1 MTSKTMKLIFFSI
14 IAFSMI
20 GLIFPS
26 GFSSTYVH
34 ETGYPFSIQYP
45 SDWYIFEFPED
56 EGGGISIDSDRTG
69 RNGFYI
75 ALLCSESRGDDC
87 GQAGADYQE
96 LDYLRQDEKDACEYA
111 NFEEDHIKCFNHEII
126 DEYAHQ
132 LDGYRAFTVVV
143 NYSLL
148 QDGKDPYFPDG
159 TAGVKFDGIGTT
171 TYVLVG
177 NDIWL
182 IVSANDVD
190 KFDQIQTETILSTF
204 MINNIHAQQEDVFHE
219 PSWFENLINAI
230 MSIFSWNTSTDNSSV
245 VIETGM
251 EEEFMPEQNYDW
263 DNPIIIEM
271 DPCSL
276 YEC

>member
-1 MTSKTMKLIFFSI
+1 MMRILLFSI
-14 IAFSMI
+14 VAFSMM

-34 ETGYPFSIQYP
+34 ESDYPFSIQYP
-45 SDWYIFEFPED
+45 NGWYIFEFPED
-56 EGGGISIDSDRTG
+56 EGGGISIDPDRTG
-69 RNGFYI
+69 RNGFYVN
-75 ALLCSESRGDDC
+75 LWCSELRGDDC

-96 LDYLRQDEKDACEYA
+96 LAYLKAEDKWFCENA
-111 NFEEDHIKCFNHEII
+111 TFAEVHVKCFNYEII

-132 LDGYRAFTVVV
+132 LDGYRAFTIVV

-182 IVSANDVD
+182 IASASDVD
-190 KFDQIQTETILSTF
+190 KFDQVETEMILSTF
-204 MINNIHAQQEDVFHE
+204 MINNIYAQQEDVFHE
-219 PSWFENLINAI
+219 PTWFENLINAI
-230 MSIFSWNTSTDNSSV
+230 MSLFSWNTSTDNSSV
-245 VIETGM
+245 VIETPM
-251 EEEFMPEQNYDW
+251 EETSMPEQNYDW

>member
-1 MTSKTMKLIFFSI
+1 MMRILLFSI
-14 IAFSMI
+14 VAFSMM

-56 EGGGISIDSDRTG
+56 EGGGVSIDSDRTG
-69 RNGFYI
+69 LNGFYI
-75 ALLCSESRGDDC
+75 TLLCSESRGDDC
-87 GQAGADYQE
+87 GQAGADYEE
-96 LDYLRQDEKDACEYA
+96 LDYLREDEKNACKYA
-111 NFEEDHIKCFNHEII
+111 NFEESHARCFSLEFI

-132 LDGYRAFTVVV
+132 LDGYRAFTIVSS
-143 NYSLL
+143 YTLSI
-148 QDGKDPYFPDG
+148 DGNDPYFPDG
-159 TAGVKFDGIGTT
+159 KEGKYDVIGTS

-177 NDIWL
+177 NDIWF
-182 IVSANDVD
+182 IYSVSESD
-190 KFDQIQTETILSTF
+190 KFDQMETETILSTF
-204 MINNIHAQQEDVFHE
+204 MINNIHAQQEDVFKE
-219 PSWFENLINAI
+219 PSFFENLINAI
-230 MSIFSWNTSTDNSSV
+230 MSLFGWNTSTDNSSV
-245 VIETGM
+245 VIETSM

-263 DNPIIIEM
+263 DNPIIIEL

>member
-1 MTSKTMKLIFFSI
+1 MKLIFFSI

-26 GFSSTYVH
+26 GFSSTYVN
-34 ETGYPFSIQYP
+34 ESDYPFSIQYP
-45 SDWYIFEFPED
+45 SGWYIFEISD
-56 EGGGISIDSDRTG
+56 EFGSGVSIDSDRTG
-69 RNGFYI
+69 INGWWIELY
-75 ALLCSESRGDDC
+75 CSESRGDDC
-87 GQAGADYQE
+87 GQAGADYEE
-96 LDYLRQDEKDACEYA
+96 LDYLREDEKNACKYA
-111 NFEEDHIKCFNHEII
+111 NFEENYARCFSLEFI

-132 LDGYRAFTVVV
+132 LDGYRAFTIVSS
-143 NYSLL
+143 YTLSI
-148 QDGKDPYFPDG
+148 DGNDPYFPDG
-159 TAGVKFDGIGTT
+159 KAGKYDVIGTS

-177 NDIWL
+177 NDVWFIYS
-182 IVSANDVD
+182 VNEAD
-190 KFDQIQTETILSTF
+190 KYDQFETETILSTF
-204 MINNIHAQQEDVFHE
+204 MLNNIHAQQEDVFHE
-219 PSWFENLINAI
+219 PTWFENLINAI
-230 MSIFSWNTSTDNSSV
+230 MSLFSWNTSTDNSSV

>member
-1 MTSKTMKLIFFSI
+1 MKLIFFSI

-34 ETGYPFSIQYP
+34 ESGYPFSIQYP
-45 SDWYIFEFPED
+45 NGWYIFEFPED

-263 DNPIIIEM
+263 DNPIIIEL
-271 DPCSL
+271 DPCS
-276 YEC
+276 YWEC

>member
-1 MTSKTMKLIFFSI
+1 
-14 IAFSMI
+14 MI

-26 GFSSTYVH
+26 GFSEIYVH
-34 ETGYPFSIQYP
+34 ESGYPFSIQYP
-45 SDWYIFEFPED
+45 SGWYIFEYPDD
-56 EGGGISIDSDRTG
+56 ELGAGISIDSDKTG

-75 ALLCSESRGDDC
+75 TLMCSELRGDDC

-96 LDYLRQDEKDACEYA
+96 LEYLRLDEKDACENT
-111 NFEEDHIKCFNHEII
+111 NFKEHHARCVSLEFI

-132 LDGYRAFTVVV
+132 LDGYRAFTIVSS
-143 NYSLL
+143 YTLL
-148 QDGKDPYFPDG
+148 QDGKDPYFPDSKSGKYNVMG
-159 TAGVKFDGIGTT
+159 TS

-177 NDIWL
+177 NDIWF
-182 IVSANDVD
+182 IYSVNEVD
-190 KFDQIQTETILSTF
+190 KFDQIETETILSTF
-204 MINNIHAQQEDVFHE
+204 MINNIYAQEDIFYE
-219 PSWFENLINAI
+219 QPKLTLEGTWFESLINAI
-230 MSIFSWNTSTDNSSV
+230 MSLFGWNTSTDTTSSV
-245 VIETGM
+245 VIETSM